1 MGELLRDVLQEIGA
15 DPTRFLAETAQSL
28 LLLGILYWFG
38 RKPLRRRL
46 DAHLAAVVAEL
57 AEAAAAEQDAARLAE
72 EARSHV
78 ARAKDEAPAAV
89 HEVEEGLARDR
100 QAGLDRIEAEARE
113 MVEQARQAVERDKV
127 RVAGEAA
134 GRLVALTTEATRR
147 YLDEMLSESE
157 RRALTQRAI
166 HASLEA
172 MTGAGAPGAGPP

>member
-1 MGELLRDVLQEIGA
+1 MGDLFRDLLQEIGA
-15 DPTRFLAETAQSL
+15 DPTRFMAETVQSL

-46 DAHLAAVVAEL
+46 DAHLAAVMSDL
-57 AEAAAAEQDAARLAE
+57 AEAAEAEQEAARLTE
-72 EARSHV
+72 EARSHA

-89 HEVEEGLARDR
+89 RAVEEGLARER
-100 QAGLDRIEAEARE
+100 QAGLERIEAEARE
-113 MVEQARQAVERDKV
+113 VVGQARQAVERDKV

-157 RRALTQRAI
+157 RRALTRQAI

-172 MTGAGAPGAGPP
+172 MTGPPGAGTP